1 MSGVIENFLLV
12 GIQAAILI
20 IATLIFRRV
29 LKNTPKV
36 FVYAMWMVVLLRLC
50 VPITTESRLGLIDR
64 QEIKPVV
71 ENTESLDTP
80 EFMEDNNENIVENPT
95 ITVPSVPEKQPVK
108 LIEQLSNL
116 EESKN
121 TDEIK
126 ANKPEIKLDR
136 NQIILICWIAGAVAV
151 LLVVM
156 VRFVQI
162 KRKIRF
168 AINTKEN
175 IWETD
180 AIKTAFVMGVIN
192 NKIYLPVGLSL
203 NEREMILKHERTHIR
218 HKDPIVRIVMLI
230 VNVVYWWNPF
240 VWLAV
245 WFMKKDMEMFCDE
258 AVVRGMDDYE
268 RKDYLNVLLNH
279 SARNSGIYPVM
290 SFGETNTKRRIEH
303 ILNMKGKSA
312 KTLIAIMSF
321 MLIGLVGCT
330 TVAKHQLPQNGN
342 TESSA
347 ENISKEEQTTQ
358 NSTVV
363 IKNAESLLQ
372 DALMNKITFQYYSY
386 DEHYPYEL
394 KLSEPMYLKDLDPY
408 CYAFSLVD
416 INFDGQK
423 DVCLYSS
430 LYEKQFLRVLF
441 VEEGNVYLGGI
452 KTYGCYVNKDGYAVG
467 VNERCFIV
475 QKSILG
481 KGNVDV
487 LRIEYDFEVYQCNGV
502 DVSRKEAQ
510 SYTGLFTMESPEK
523 YELTDKNI
531 KKYINE
537 STLISIPVI
546 TDNLP
551 IEKESIEE
559 PTTEIQISDNELNL
573 MQKALLGKV
582 DIYDTEDGQYKKVSE
597 IPHYYAEF
605 QFRFIDLDGD
615 EKLEVILETPMQSSI
630 LHEIDGTIYRYP
642 ISNRVCY
649 NEDGT
654 VSGSSGASYNY
665 LFRISFTK
673 TEAVNDYIFLA
684 IDGKVYKKY
693 EYEGEKIEFTEEEW
707 AEIEATYPEIMID
720 SYEFNHNNVVT
731 LLGGK

>member
-12 GIQAAILI
+12 GMQAAILI

-50 VPITTESRLGLIDR
+50 VPIIMESRLGLIDR

-71 ENTESLDTP
+71 ENTESLDAP
-80 EFMEDNNENIVENPT
+80 DFMEDNNENIVENPT
-95 ITVPSVPEKQPVK
+95 ITVPIVPQKQPIK
-108 LIEQLSNL
+108 PNEQLSNS
-116 EESKN
+116 EVVNN
-121 TDEIK
+121 TDEMK
-126 ANKPEIKLDR
+126 ADKPEIKLDR
-136 NQIILICWIAGAVAV
+136 NQIILICWIVGAVAV
-151 LLVVM
+151 LLVAL

-162 KRKIRF
+162 KRKVRF

-203 NEREMILKHERTHIR
+203 NEQEMILKHERTHIR

-240 VWLAV
+240 VWIAV

-258 AVVRGMDDYE
+258 AVVRNMDDYE

-290 SFGETNTKRRIEH
+290 SFGETNTKKRIEH

-312 KTLIAIMSF
+312 KTLIVIMSF

-347 ENISKEEQTTQ
+347 ENISKEEQTTE

-363 IKNAESLLQ
+363 KNAESLLQ

-430 LYEKQFLRVLF
+430 LYEEQFLRVLF
-441 VEEGNVYLGGI
+441 VEEGNVYIGGI
-452 KTYGCYVNKDGYAVG
+452 KTYGYEVNKDGYAVAENYRG
-467 VNERCFIV
+467 FFV

-487 LRIEYDFEVYQCNGV
+487 LRIEYDFGVYQCNGV
-502 DVSRKEAQ
+502 DVSMEEAE
-510 SYTGLFTMESPEK
+510 SYKGLFSMSLPEK
-523 YELTDKNI
+523 YELTDENI

-537 STLISIPVI
+537 STLISIPII

-551 IEKESIEE
+551 IENESIEE
-559 PTTEIQISDNELNL
+559 PATEIQISDDELNL

-582 DIYDTEDGQYKKVSE
+582 DIYDTEDGKYKKVSE
-597 IPHYYAEF
+597 IPYYF
-605 QFRFIDLDGD
+605 VGMDFRFVDLDGD
-615 EKLEVILETPMQSSI
+615 GLVEVILQPPMQGSI

-673 TEAVNDYIFLA
+673 TEAVDDYIYWA

-693 EYEGEKIEFTEEEW
+693 EYEGEKIEFTEEER
-707 AEIEATYPEIMID
+707 AEIKATYSEIMID

-731 LLGGK
+731 LLGGE